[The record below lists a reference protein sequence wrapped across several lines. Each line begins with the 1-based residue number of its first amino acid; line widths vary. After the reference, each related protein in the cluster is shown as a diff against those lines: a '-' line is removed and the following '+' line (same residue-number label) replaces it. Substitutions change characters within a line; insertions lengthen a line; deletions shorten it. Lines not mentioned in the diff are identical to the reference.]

1 MMGVAV
7 CIGREGRGGGGAAI
21 RTRVKLER
29 AAVFPVDG
37 ALCPTVRGCVGGWR
51 ISFIDSLSLSQSALF
66 IAPPLAR
73 PPARPRSCG
82 LLGARSSFIYWAS
95 VHFQGGKGR
104 KKENGKKGGLP
115 AVCARMLLLPPLLLL
130 LSTLPG
136 DSAAS
141 KGCLALALP
150 ACLSLALPSL
160 LHAFLASFSFSS
172 VSSSYS
178 SPECDLSLR
187 YFAPSKWMLCHAL
200 EPSRLWRQSDPVRIR
215 NEK

>member
-104 KKENGKKGGLP
+104 KKEKRKKGGAAGGVCTHAAAAAAAAAAVDVARRLRCQLGLP
-115 AVCARMLLLPPLLLL
+115 SFSVARLPVIGAAV
-130 LSTLPG
+130 TLTRF
-136 DSAAS
+136 SRF
-141 KGCLALALP
+141 
-150 ACLSLALPSL
+150 LSL
-160 LHAFLASFSFSS
+160 SS
-172 VSSSYS
+172 VSASYS

-187 YFAPSKWMLCHAL
+187 YFAPSKWMLCL
-200 EPSRLWRQSDPVRIR
+200 SRLWRQSDPARIR